1 MSPNVNLLL
10 RLATASM
17 SGWVVCLLV
26 VAVCLMPAHALRTES
41 APVLNLAPFA
51 IVAGGSGTGAEESAP
66 AITPAVPAEPRAGTA
81 LKIVV
86 REAGMVRV
94 TYDDLVAAGLD
105 PAHADP
111 RRLTLTNRGRAVAI
125 AVLGE
130 EDGTLDAGDAI
141 YFYGTGI
148 ERDSADAPYTA
159 ENIYWLTAGAEPGLR
174 MSRRAATPTAA
185 LPVPE
190 SFPAQVQAE
199 VDSFYW
205 RTMPRGGPGERW
217 FWGGLLSP
225 AGGEAT
231 RAYTVTVAAP
241 AATATPAH
249 LRVRLH
255 GYTTGAHRTALR
267 VNDSAVGA
275 QSWSGQNV
283 FDLSVALSHDML
295 RPGPNVVAVQ
305 ALSAGAGQD
314 QVLVDWL
321 ELDYRAAYRAAGDR
335 LEFGAGAPGR
345 QTFQVDGFSSAAV
358 DVYDVTNP
366 ALPVRVTGHA
376 TTASAAGY
384 ALHFTDEASAASR
397 YTALAATRYLA
408 PARIERDVPSTL
420 RAPAEGADYIVITHA
435 DFYDAAVALAAHRHN
450 QGLRT
455 APVRVEDIFDEF
467 NDGIFNPNALR
478 DFMAYAFAHWPRPAP
493 TYVVL
498 LGDAFQDYRNGLK
511 LGIEN
516 YVPSLLYETQE
527 FGEVASDSG
536 FATIAGGD
544 LLPDLQIG
552 RLPVRSAAEA
562 QAIVAKLIAYDA
574 ADLQPWNRRAIL
586 VTDDEEPSF
595 GRLTAR
601 LAARLPFDFA
611 VTQIA
616 AGDYPP
622 GDPTAAI
629 ARAVAEGATLLNYVG
644 HGEYYR
650 WGTWRDGVL
659 LQTAEVR
666 RWGNGGRIPVVTVAN
681 CLNGFFAGPQ
691 VSLAEALLLQP
702 GGGAAA
708 VWAPG
713 SVGYPA
719 GHALLLDAFYA
730 AVFRDGE
737 RGLGAAVAAAQRAV
751 LADGTSWQELVA
763 TYNLLGD
770 PATPLRIPPTLP
782 AVATALPAP
791 GATDVPIDEPIVITF
806 SKRMNP
812 AEFSPSDSAGTV
824 YRPTWNADQT
834 QVLLEHPDFVHDS
847 SVEIALAGRD
857 AQGYLLTPGARPLAW
872 QFGVTADAAPPKVIL
887 DDGAGWPASPDAPP
901 RRVIVFSEPVRRSSV
916 AIDLTPDPRHGTA
929 QTEPAVALAWEEQ
942 DRRAVLELPELAA
955 GVVYTVTVRAAADRA
970 GNRLAAPVSFP
981 LAPGDVRAV
990 FLPVVVK

>member
-1 MSPNVNLLL
+1 MNPRICWL
-10 RLATASM
+10 RWRATTLPPRR
-17 SGWVVCLLV
+17 VVCTLLF
-26 VAVCLMPAHALRTES
+26 AVCLMSTYALRPVSATTLSRDPGVNVAGSFQPGTGES
-41 APVLNLAPFA
+41 APTAA
-51 IVAGGSGTGAEESAP
+51 AAP
-66 AITPAVPAEPRAGTA
+66 AESLAETA
-81 LKIVV
+81 LKIAV
-86 REAGMVRV
+86 RETGMVRV

-111 RRLTLTNRGRAVAI
+111 RRLTLTNRGRAVAMV
-125 AVLGE
+125 VLGE

-141 YFYGTGI
+141 FFYGTGI
-148 ERDSADAPYTA
+148 ERDSPDAPYTV
-159 ENIYWLTAGAEPGLR
+159 ENIYWLKAGAEPGLR

-185 LPVPE
+185 LPVPV
-190 SFPAQVQAE
+190 SFPAQVHAE

-205 RTMPRGGPGERW
+205 RTMPRGAPGARW

-225 AGGEAT
+225 AGGAAA
-231 RAYTVTVAAP
+231 RIYTVTLTAP
-241 AATATPAH
+241 STTVTPAQ
-249 LRVRLH
+249 LRVRLR
-255 GYTTGAHRTALR
+255 GYTIGAHRTALR
-267 VNDSAVGA
+267 VNELPVGERSWGGQSA
-275 QSWSGQNV
+275 
-283 FDLSVALSHDML
+283 FDLEAAVPHGALRS
-295 RPGPNVVAVQ
+295 GPNIVTVQ
-305 ALSAGAGQD
+305 ALSAADGPD

-321 ELDYRAAYRAAGDR
+321 EVDYQATYRAAGDL
-335 LEFGAGAPGR
+335 LEFGAGASGR
-345 QTFQVDGFSSAAV
+345 QTFQVDGFSTAAV

-366 ALPVRVTGHA
+366 ALPVRVAGHV

-384 ALHFTDEASAASR
+384 ALRFTDEAGAASR
-397 YTALAATRYLA
+397 YVALGTDRYLA
-408 PARIERDVPSTL
+408 PVQIERDVPSAL
-420 RAPAEGADYIVITHA
+420 RAPAEGADYIVVTHA
-435 DFYDAAVALAAHRHN
+435 DFYDAAAALAAHRHN

-478 DFMAYAFAHWPRPAP
+478 DFLTYAFAHWPGPAP

-527 FGEVASDSG
+527 FGEVSSDSG

-562 QAIVAKLIAYDA
+562 QAVVDKLIAYDA
-574 ADLQPWNRRAIL
+574 ADLQPWNRRAVL

-611 VTQIA
+611 VTRIA

-629 ARAVAEGATLLNYVG
+629 ARAVGEGAALLNYVG

-659 LQTAEVR
+659 LQTADVG
-666 RWGNGGRIPVVTVAN
+666 RWENGGRIPVVTVAN

-691 VSLAEALLLQP
+691 ASLAETLLLQP

-751 LADGTSWQELVA
+751 LADGTTWQELVA

-834 QVLLEHPDFVHDS
+834 QVLLEHANFVHNIR
-847 SVEIALAGRD
+847 VQIALAGRD
-857 AQGYLLTPGARPLAW
+857 AQGNLLVPGSQPIAW
-872 QFGVTADAAPPKVIL
+872 TFSVTADTEPPTVIL
-887 DDGAGWPASPDAPP
+887 DVEHGGAAFPGALL
-901 RRVIVFSEPVRRSSV
+901 RRTLVFSEPVRRSSV
-916 AIDLTPDPRHGTA
+916 ALDLTPDPRHGTA
-929 QTEPAVALAWEEQ
+929 QTEPAVALAWEDQ
-942 DRRAVLELPELAA
+942 DRRAVLELPDLAA

-970 GNRLAAPVSFP
+970 GNRLAVPVSFP
-981 LAPGDVRAV
+981 LAPGAVRVV